1 METFLK
7 DIRYG
12 LRTLWQRTCFTVIAI
27 MTLGLGIGATT
38 AIFSVVNA
46 VLLRALPY
54 PAAERL
60 MRIGQ
65 QYPSG
70 LAAAGEPKFLFWR
83 EQSESFETMAAYE
96 GFGAGGNLAG
106 GSEAE
111 YVDGLR
117 VSSEFFRVL
126 RVYPALGRAF
136 TKGDDPPATE
146 PGAILSDGFGRRRFG
161 AHAGLLGRTILLHRH
176 TRTG

>member
-12 LRTLWQRTCFTVIAI
+12 LRTLWQRPGFTVIAI

-46 VLLRALPY
+46 VLLRPLPY

-83 EQSESFETMAAYE
+83 EQSESFETMAAMKAS
-96 GFGAGGNLAG
+96 GQ
-106 GSEAE
+106 
-111 YVDGLR
+111 
-117 VSSEFFRVL
+117 
-126 RVYPALGRAF
+126 
-136 TKGDDPPATE
+136 
-146 PGAILSDGFGRRRFG
+146 GAIWQAAVKPSM
-161 AHAGLLGRTILLHRH
+161 
-176 TRTG
+176 

>member
-1 METFLK
+1 
-7 DIRYG
+7 
-12 LRTLWQRTCFTVIAI
+12 
-27 MTLGLGIGATT
+27 
-38 AIFSVVNA
+38 
-46 VLLRALPY
+46 
-54 PAAERL
+54 

-70 LAAAGEPKFLFWR
+70 LAGTGEPKFLFWR

-111 YVDGLR
+111 RVDGLR

-126 RVYPALGRAF
+126 RVYPAMGRAL
-136 TKGDDPPATE
+136 TKEDDR
-146 PGAILSDGFGRRRFG
+146 PGSAPVTSLG
-161 AHAGLLGRTILLHRH
+161 AGLWLRGS
-176 TRTG
+176 

>member
-1 METFLK
+1 METLLK

-12 LRTLWQRTCFTVIAI
+12 LRTLWQRPGFTAIAV

-46 VLLRALPY
+46 VLLRPLPY

-83 EQSESFETMAAYE
+83 EQSQSFEAMAIYS
-96 GFGAGGNLAG
+96 GFGGGGNLADG
-106 GSEAE
+106 NEAE
-111 YVDGLR
+111 YVEGLR
-117 VSSEFFRVL
+117 RSDR
-126 RVYPALGRAF
+126 
-136 TKGDDPPATE
+136 
-146 PGAILSDGFGRRRFG
+146 GAEIRMTNFE
-161 AHAGLLGRTILLHRH
+161 
-176 TRTG
+176 